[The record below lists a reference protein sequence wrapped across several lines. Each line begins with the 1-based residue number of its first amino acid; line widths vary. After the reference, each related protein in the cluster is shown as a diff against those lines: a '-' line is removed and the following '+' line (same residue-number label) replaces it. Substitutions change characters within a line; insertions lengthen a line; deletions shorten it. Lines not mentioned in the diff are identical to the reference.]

1 MEWIFTLEDID
12 TVGQEWWKVAG
23 DRKVFAFHGAMGAGK
38 TTFIQHLC
46 RLAGVRETLGSPTF
60 SLVNE
65 YHPAGM
71 GGHVIWHMDLYRLRD
86 ESEAIEAGIEE
97 YLYSGDI
104 CMVEW
109 PGRAPGIFP
118 PETVHVYIEA
128 LNEGL
133 RRVRMRIGED
143 KP

>member
-1 MEWIFTLEDID
+1 MEWTFSLDDID
-12 TVGQEWWKVAG
+12 AVGLDWWKVVG
-23 DRKVFAFHGAMGAGK
+23 DRKVFAFHGSMGAGK

-46 RLAGVRETLGSPTF
+46 RLAGVQETPGSPTF

-65 YHPAGM
+65 YHPAGR
-71 GGHVIWHMDLYRLRD
+71 GDRVIWHMDLYRLRD
-86 ESEAIEAGIEE
+86 EVEAIEAGMEE
-97 YLYSGDI
+97 YLYTGDI

-109 PGRAPGIFP
+109 PARAPGIFP
-118 PETVHVYIEA
+118 TDTVHVHIEA

-133 RRVRMRIGED
+133 RRVRMRMEED